1 MQWFFRWDFL
11 NPNCFDTSCL
21 STTHG
26 LSWGHW
32 QVGNNRE
39 RTLSIFFS
47 TCMLCSLFFCG
58 IWGLCVPWVTSNLLY
73 IYIILYIICYIYIKK
88 PTLSLSN
95 VNAIKHQNHMY
106 FHKDTS
112 RNCILHH
119 CMYLCERYI
128 LKI

>member
-47 TCMLCSLFFCG
+47 TWMLCSLFFCG
-58 IWGLCVPWVTSNLLY
+58 IEDSTCHESLLTYY

-95 VNAIKHQNHMY
+95 VNAMKDQNHMY

-119 CMYLCERYI
+119 CMGLCERYI